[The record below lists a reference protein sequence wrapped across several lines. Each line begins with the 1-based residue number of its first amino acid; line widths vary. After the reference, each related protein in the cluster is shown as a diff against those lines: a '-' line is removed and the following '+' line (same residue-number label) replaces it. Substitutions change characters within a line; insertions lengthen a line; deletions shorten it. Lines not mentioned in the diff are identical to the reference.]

1 MGRLWV
7 NYKNSLTWI
16 KAIWGWFLLLTMII
30 VRSQW
35 GRYNL
40 PRRLKN
46 TCDFN
51 GTSNREKTMT
61 INEIWMILQET
72 KPWAHFHPH
81 VSWEEPWN
89 MAILRE
95 FEWEHDGKVRHNN
108 INWMKTLWQFE
119 SWKGQILPAGFGFFS
134 MCDATGGDWTS
145 FPTSTIVSW
154 TGMLDMKRGRDN
166 FPAYQCNYLIVHP
179 HWILWISHESTEFIV
194 LKILILVLS
203 CYNYWSI
210 PLKLVRGT
218 GLPTQ

>member
-1 MGRLWV
+1 MALRIGR
-7 NYKNSLTWI
+7 KPGRSMRF
-16 KAIWGWFLLLTMII
+16 GWFYRKQNHGHIFILMFHGKIALKYGN
-30 VRSQW
+30 SQ
-35 GRYNL
+35 R
-40 PRRLKN
+40 
-46 TCDFN
+46 
-51 GTSNREKTMT
+51 
-61 INEIWMILQET
+61 IWMGTWRKGQTQQHKL
-72 KPWAHFHPH
+72 
-81 VSWEEPWN
+81 
-89 MAILRE
+89 
-95 FEWEHDGKVRHNN
+95 
-108 INWMKTLWQFE
+108 KTLWQFE

-179 HWILWISHESTEFIV
+179 HWILWTSHESTEFIV